1 MSVKDIMTPE
11 PSCCTGDQTIQEVAK
26 LMAEMDC
33 GEIPVVDHHGR
44 IQGVVTDR
52 DICCRAVAQGANC
65 AQVPISDVMTS
76 PAVTISAETSIQ
88 DCCNL
93 MEEHMIRR
101 VPVVDQNGCCCG
113 IVSQADIAIK
123 TDGSAVDELVREI
136 SAPTH
141 SPANLI

>member
-11 PSCCTGDQTIQEVAK
+11 PACCKADSTIQEVAK

-33 GEIPVVDHHGR
+33 GEIPVVDANGR
-44 IQGVVTDR
+44 VQGVVTDR

-65 AQVPISDVMTS
+65 ASVPISEVMSS
-76 PAVTISAETSIQ
+76 PAITVTPDTSIQ
-88 DCCNL
+88 DCCAV

-113 IVSQADIAIK
+113 IVSQADFATK
-123 TDGSAVDELVREI
+123 TDGGVVDELVREI
-136 SAPTH
+136 STPSH
-141 SPANLI
+141 GSANLQ